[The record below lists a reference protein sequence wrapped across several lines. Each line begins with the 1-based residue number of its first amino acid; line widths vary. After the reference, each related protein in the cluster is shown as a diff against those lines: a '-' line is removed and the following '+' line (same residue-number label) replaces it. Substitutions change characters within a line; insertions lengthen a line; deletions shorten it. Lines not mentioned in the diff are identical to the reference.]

1 MFYLIVLGLPFWEL
15 YKSSIAAQK
24 KEENLQ
30 NRFVNLEKKMKHIN
44 EKITKIVDYPKQK
57 SI

>member
-44 EKITKIVDYPKQK
+44 EKITKIVEYSKQK
-57 SI
+57 SK